1 MSDNF
6 VNLSEGIAG
15 VGRVARRH
23 LDQGDAHL
31 AQARR
36 MQSASDGLSGRLIG
50 PSGRGLQAIG
60 QTRAGTSGGMSR
72 QSSDIAGRNAEFGT
86 EHARATEEAYT
97 SAVSTHKQTS
107 SIENDVMSTRLNA
120 G

>member
-1 MSDNF
+1 
-6 VNLSEGIAG
+6 
-15 VGRVARRH
+15 
-23 LDQGDAHL
+23 
-31 AQARR
+31 
-36 MQSASDGLSGRLIG
+36 
-50 PSGRGLQAIG
+50 
-60 QTRAGTSGGMSR
+60 MSR

-107 SIENDVMSTRLNA
+107 SIENDVMSTRLNP